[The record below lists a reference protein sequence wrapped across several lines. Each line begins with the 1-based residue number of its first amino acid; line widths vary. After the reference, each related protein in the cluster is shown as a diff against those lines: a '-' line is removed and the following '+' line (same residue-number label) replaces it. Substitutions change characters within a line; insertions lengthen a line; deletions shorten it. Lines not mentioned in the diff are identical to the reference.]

1 MRLRNALTLT
11 MQIVTAL
18 LAAVI
23 VVALLRPDLLPDNRT
38 VVEFG
43 SSERSERPGVLS
55 YADAVERAA
64 PAVVNIHSN
73 KQVTEPAH
81 PFFEDP
87 FFRRFFGEQSPFAP
101 RQRTER
107 SLGSG
112 VIVSRD
118 GYILTN
124 YHVVRGGEEIEV
136 TLRDGRTARASVVG
150 TDPETDLAVLRVRLD
165 DLPTIVF
172 GASERIRVGDV
183 VLAIG
188 NPFGVGQ
195 TVTSGIISATG
206 RSRLGL
212 TTYENF
218 IQTDAAINPGN
229 SGGALVDSN
238 GELLGINTAIFS
250 RSGGSQGI
258 GFAIPVDLARDVLKQ
273 VIEQGRVVRGWFGIQ
288 IQEIG
293 PALAESFEVSP
304 DSGVVVATVVRDSP
318 AYRAGMR
325 PGDIIT
331 AINGRPTRNAADA
344 LDAIAAS
351 PPGERFTATLLRQ
364 GEWIEVEEI
373 ADERPSR
380 S

>member
-344 LDAIAAS
+344 LEAIAAS

>member
-218 IQTDAAINPGN
+218 MQTDAAINPGN

-273 VIEQGRVVRGWFGIQ
+273 VIEQGRVVRCWFGIK